1 MRGREQHLL
10 ATPPKKK
17 PRELSFTV
25 QTIDCITCSPFF
37 RRPLA
42 KIEGV
47 LEVKEL
53 PITNKIV
60 IVFDEARL
68 ERKDLAE
75 EVSRIAKKA
84 GLAGKIIFVG

>member
-1 MRGREQHLL
+1 ML
-10 ATPPKKK
+10 ATPPKGT

-53 PITNKIV
+53 PMTNKIV
-60 IVFDEARL
+60 IVFNEARL

-75 EVSRIAKKA
+75 EVTRIAKKA
-84 GLAGKIIFVG
+84 GLGGKIIFVW

>member
-1 MRGREQHLL
+1 M
-10 ATPPKKK
+10 ATPPKEKR
-17 PRELSFTV
+17 RELSFTD

-75 EVSRIAKKA
+75 EVTRIAKKA
-84 GLAGKIIFVG
+84 GLGGKIIFVW

>member
-1 MRGREQHLL
+1 MHLVT
-10 ATPPKKK
+10 AGSNV
-17 PRELSFTV
+17 RRQELSFTV
-25 QTIDCITCSPFF
+25 HSIDCITCSPFF

-42 KIEGV
+42 QIDGV

-68 ERKDLAE
+68 ERRRLTE
-75 EVSRIAKKA
+75 EVTRAAKKA
-84 GLAGKIIFVG
+84 GLGGKIIFVR